1 MTNENISKEKRNF
14 YGKFCGIFGII
25 TNLILGI
32 IKLIIGIISNS
43 VSILA
48 DASNNI
54 SDMLSSFLT
63 IVGFK
68 LSSKK
73 PDKNHPFG
81 YERYEYIFGVLIAVL
96 MIIMGA
102 VFAKES
108 IVKIIY
114 PKDLVVNYIT
124 FIVLVVSILLKI
136 SQMIVYLHF
145 SKNINSKTLKT
156 TALDTRND
164 IITTTF
170 ILISMIIMKL
180 FNINLDGLFGLI
192 ISLFVIFSSYKML
205 IELLDPIIGI
215 IPSKEKVD
223 KIKKKLLSYDCV
235 LGIHDLVIHSYGQS
249 SEFVTVHVE
258 IDSSLDMINAHDMID
273 AIENDFRKKY
283 DISLTIHMDPVLL
296 GNKEVDKMKKKV
308 TNTLKKLDKELLV
321 HDFRMIEG
329 EIQTKILFDC
339 VVPFDKNYNEKD
351 LISFLKENIYDK
363 NHNYL
368 YIIEIDRPFS

>member
-1 MTNENISKEKRNF
+1 
-14 YGKFCGIFGII
+14 
-25 TNLILGI
+25 
-32 IKLIIGIISNS
+32 
-43 VSILA
+43 
-48 DASNNI
+48 
-54 SDMLSSFLT
+54 
-63 IVGFK
+63 
-68 LSSKK
+68 
-73 PDKNHPFG
+73 
-81 YERYEYIFGVLIAVL
+81 
-96 MIIMGA
+96 
-102 VFAKES
+102 
-108 IVKIIY
+108 
-114 PKDLVVNYIT
+114 
-124 FIVLVVSILLKI
+124 
-136 SQMIVYLHF
+136 
-145 SKNINSKTLKT
+145 
-156 TALDTRND
+156 
-164 IITTTF
+164 
-170 ILISMIIMKL
+170 
-180 FNINLDGLFGLI
+180 
-192 ISLFVIFSSYKML
+192 ML

-296 GNKEVDKMKKKV
+296 GNKEVDKMKEKV
-308 TNTLKKLDKELLV
+308 TNTLKKLDEELLV

-351 LISFLKENIYDK
+351 IISFLKENIYDK